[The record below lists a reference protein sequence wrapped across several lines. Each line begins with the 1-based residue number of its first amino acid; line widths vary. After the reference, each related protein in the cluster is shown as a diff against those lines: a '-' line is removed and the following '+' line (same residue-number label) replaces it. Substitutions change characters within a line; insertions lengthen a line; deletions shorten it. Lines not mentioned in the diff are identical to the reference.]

1 LCGLETAAAAMPCY
15 IAAQSGAFYELLF
28 VLINVL
34 GQFTPSAD
42 ASWQHWLTALPV
54 HVSQILYAVYP
65 NWSPEM
71 SKLLSRKIAP
81 SPMPAEI
88 SVVDLIDTYFT
99 AYNSA
104 RLREACQLLS
114 RDIMKEGVTV
124 AMSLSGAMTPAGL
137 GVSVLAP
144 LMRHGFI
151 DWMISTG
158 ANLYHDI
165 HYGLGLDLYSSSP
178 FLDDVKLREEGR
190 IRIYDIVFGYDVL
203 LETDAFIREILKAEP
218 FQKRM
223 STAEF
228 HYLLGKY
235 LHAIEQQIGVKNSCL
250 LATAYEC
257 GVPIYTSS
265 PGDSS
270 IGMNVAAL
278 ALEGYQLVI
287 DPSLDVNET
296 AAIAY
301 AARDTGNSDIEGKSA
316 ALIIGG
322 GSPKN
327 FLLQTQPQLHEVLGL
342 EERGHDFFI
351 QVTDA
356 RPDTGGLSGA
366 TPSEAV
372 SWGKVDPHELP
383 STIVC
388 YTDSTIA
395 LPIMTA
401 YIISQ
406 CPSRPL
412 KRLYD
417 RRGEMLA
424 TLSRDYAAAKAD
436 PNRFVGSPVARPA
449 LEEPRQVVAT
459 YPCGTPIGN
468 GKR

>member
-1 LCGLETAAAAMPCY
+1 
-15 IAAQSGAFYELLF
+15 
-28 VLINVL
+28 
-34 GQFTPSAD
+34 
-42 ASWQHWLTALPV
+42 
-54 HVSQILYAVYP
+54 
-65 NWSPEM
+65 M

-88 SVVDLIDTYFT
+88 SVVDLIDGYFT

-104 RLREACQLLS
+104 RLREICHLLS
-114 RDIMKEGVTV
+114 QEVMQDGVTV
-124 AMSLSGAMTPAGL
+124 GLSLSGAMTPAGF

-144 LMRHGFI
+144 LMRNGFV
-151 DWMISTG
+151 DWIISTG
-158 ANLYHDI
+158 ANLYHDL
-165 HYGLGLDLYSSSP
+165 HYGLGLDLFASSP
-178 FLDDVKLREEGR
+178 FLDDVKLRQEGR

-203 LETDAFIREILKAEP
+203 LETDAFIREILRAEP

-235 LHAIEQQIGVKNSCL
+235 VHEVEKQVGVKNSSL

-270 IGMNVAAL
+270 IGMNVAAI
-278 ALEGYQLVI
+278 ALEGSKLML

-301 AARDTGNSDIEGKSA
+301 AARDTGNPDVEGKSA

-342 EERGHDFFI
+342 EERGHDYFI

-366 TPSEAV
+366 TPNEAV
-372 SWGKVDPHELP
+372 SWGKVDPEELP
-383 STIVC
+383 NTIVC

-395 LPIMTA
+395 LPIITA
-401 YIISQ
+401 YVVNQ
-406 CPSRPL
+406 CAPRSL

-417 RRGEMLA
+417 RRPAMVEKL
-424 TLSRDYAAAKAD
+424 RQDYMAAKAD
-436 PNRFVGSPVARPA
+436 PDRFVASPIPVAG
-449 LEEPRQVVAT
+449 LEETAVREPAIAT
-459 YPCGTPIGN
+459 YPCGTPIRN
-468 GKR
+468 GRNGQR

>member
-1 LCGLETAAAAMPCY
+1 
-15 IAAQSGAFYELLF
+15 
-28 VLINVL
+28 
-34 GQFTPSAD
+34 
-42 ASWQHWLTALPV
+42 
-54 HVSQILYAVYP
+54 
-65 NWSPEM
+65 M
-71 SKLLSRKIAP
+71 SKSGNKIAP
-81 SPMPAEI
+81 APMPATI
-88 SVVDLIDTYFT
+88 NVVDLVDNYFS

-104 RLREACQLLS
+104 RLREMCHLLS
-114 RDIMKEGVTV
+114 REVLQEGVTV
-124 AMSLSGAMTPAGL
+124 GVSLSGAMTPTGM
-137 GVSVLAP
+137 GVGILAP
-144 LMRHGFI
+144 LIRHGFI

-158 ANLYHDI
+158 ANLYHDM
-165 HYGLGLDLYSSSP
+165 HFGLGFDLYTGNP
-178 FLDDVKLREEGR
+178 FVDDVKLREEGT

-203 LETDAFIREILKAEP
+203 LETDAFIRKILQAEP

-223 STAEF
+223 GTAEF

-235 LHAIEQQIGVKNSCL
+235 VREVEKQVGVKNSSL

-278 ALEGYQLVI
+278 SLEGSKLII

-301 AARDTGNSDIEGKSA
+301 CARETGNPDVEGKSA
-316 ALIIGG
+316 AVIIGG

-342 EERGHDFFI
+342 EERGHDYFV

-372 SWGKVDPHELP
+372 SWGKIDPEELP

-395 LPIMTA
+395 LPIITA
-401 YIISQ
+401 YVMNQ
-406 CPSRPL
+406 CQPRAL

-417 RRGEMLA
+417 RREEMLDKLR
-424 TLSRDYAAAKAD
+424 TDYLAAKTQPIEEIPAA
-436 PNRFVGSPVARPA
+436 VAESASGEQP
-449 LEEPRQVVAT
+449 VAT
-459 YPCGTPIGN
+459 YPCGRVIPNT
-468 GKR
+468 

>member
-1 LCGLETAAAAMPCY
+1 
-15 IAAQSGAFYELLF
+15 
-28 VLINVL
+28 
-34 GQFTPSAD
+34 
-42 ASWQHWLTALPV
+42 
-54 HVSQILYAVYP
+54 
-65 NWSPEM
+65 M

-81 SPMPAEI
+81 APMPAEI
-88 SVVDLIDTYFT
+88 SVVDLIDGYFT

-104 RLREACQLLS
+104 RLREICHLLTQEVM
-114 RDIMKEGVTV
+114 RDGVTV
-124 AMSLSGAMTPAGL
+124 GMSLSGAMTPAGF

-144 LMRHGFI
+144 LMRHGFV
-151 DWMISTG
+151 DWIISTG
-158 ANLYHDI
+158 ANLYHDM
-165 HYGLGLDLYSSSP
+165 HYGLGLDLYSSNP
-178 FLDDVKLREEGR
+178 FVDDVKLRQEGR

-203 LETDAFIREILKAEP
+203 LETDAFIRELLRAEP

-223 STAEF
+223 GTAEF
-228 HYLLGKY
+228 HHLLGKY
-235 LHAIEQQIGVKNSCL
+235 VHEVEKQLGVKNPSL
-250 LATAYEC
+250 LSTAYEC

-278 ALEGYQLVI
+278 ALEGSKLVI
-287 DPSLDVNET
+287 DPSIDVNET

-301 AARDTGNSDIEGKSA
+301 AARDVNADGVEGKSA

-327 FLLQTQPQLHEVLGL
+327 FLLQTQPQIHEVLGL
-342 EERGHDFFI
+342 EERGHDYFI

-372 SWGKVDPHELP
+372 SWGKVDPEELP

-395 LPIMTA
+395 LPILTA
-401 YIISQ
+401 YVINQ
-406 CPSRPL
+406 CPAREL

-417 RRGEMLA
+417 RREEL
-424 TLSRDYAAAKAD
+424 LERLRLDYLAAKALQPD
-436 PNRFVGSPVARPA
+436 QAATVVKITEQPMR
-449 LEEPRQVVAT
+449 EPKREPVAT
-459 YPCGTPIGN
+459 YPCGTPIRN
-468 GKR
+468 GHIRNGHIRNGH

>member
-1 LCGLETAAAAMPCY
+1 
-15 IAAQSGAFYELLF
+15 
-28 VLINVL
+28 
-34 GQFTPSAD
+34 
-42 ASWQHWLTALPV
+42 
-54 HVSQILYAVYP
+54 
-65 NWSPEM
+65 
-71 SKLLSRKIAP
+71 
-81 SPMPAEI
+81 MPASI
-88 SVVDLIDTYFT
+88 SVVDLIDGYFT

-104 RLREACQLLS
+104 RLREICHLLS
-114 RDIMKEGVTV
+114 REVMQPGVTV
-124 AMSLSGAMTPAGL
+124 GLSLSGAMTPAGF

-144 LMRHGFI
+144 LMRHGFV
-151 DWMISTG
+151 DWIISTG
-158 ANLYHDI
+158 ANLYHDM
-165 HYGLGLDLYSSSP
+165 HYGLGLELYSSSP
-178 FLDDVKLREEGR
+178 FLDDVKLRQEGR
-190 IRIYDIVFGYDVL
+190 IRIYDIVFDYDVL
-203 LETDAFIREILKAEP
+203 LETDAFLRELLKAEP

-235 LHAIEQQIGVKNSCL
+235 VSEVEKQVGVKNSCL

-270 IGMNVAAL
+270 IGMNVAAI
-278 ALEGYQLVI
+278 ALEGSQLVL

-301 AARDTGNSDIEGKSA
+301 AARDSGIADVEGKSA

-342 EERGHDFFI
+342 EERGHDYFI

-372 SWGKVDPHELP
+372 SWGKVDPDELP
-383 STIVC
+383 NTIVC

-401 YIISQ
+401 YVIDQ
-406 CPSRPL
+406 CEARPL

-417 RRGEMLA
+417 RREALLA
-424 TLSRDYAAAKAD
+424 KLQADYLAAKAN
-436 PNRFVGSPVARPA
+436 PTHSVSSPIPVVESAARE
-449 LEEPRQVVAT
+449 LVAT
-459 YPCGTPIGN
+459 YPCGTPIRN
-468 GKR
+468 GHRK

>member
-1 LCGLETAAAAMPCY
+1 
-15 IAAQSGAFYELLF
+15 
-28 VLINVL
+28 
-34 GQFTPSAD
+34 
-42 ASWQHWLTALPV
+42 
-54 HVSQILYAVYP
+54 
-65 NWSPEM
+65 M
-71 SKLLSRKIAP
+71 SKLSGNKIAP
-81 SPMPAEI
+81 APMQTET
-88 SVVDLIDTYFT
+88 SVVDLIDNYFT

-104 RLREACQLLS
+104 RLREICQLLS
-114 RDIMKEGVTV
+114 RDVLQEGVTV
-124 AMSLSGAMTPAGL
+124 GVSLSGAMTPAGF

-144 LMRHGFI
+144 LIRNGFI

-158 ANLYHDI
+158 ANLYHDL
-165 HYGLGLDLYSSSP
+165 HYGLGFDLYTGHP
-178 FLDDVKLREEGR
+178 FLDDVKLRQEGT
-190 IRIYDIVFGYDVL
+190 IRIYDIIFGYDVL
-203 LETDAFIREILKAEP
+203 LETDAFIRKILQAEP

-223 STAEF
+223 GTAEF

-235 LHAIEQQIGVKNSCL
+235 VREVEKQVGVKHSCL

-278 ALEGYQLVI
+278 ALEGSQLVI

-301 AARDTGNSDIEGKSA
+301 SARESGIPDVEGKSA
-316 ALIIGG
+316 AVIIGG

-342 EERGHDFFI
+342 EERGHDYFI
-351 QVTDA
+351 QFTDA

-372 SWGKVDPHELP
+372 SWGKIDPEELP

-395 LPIMTA
+395 LPLLTA
-401 YIISQ
+401 YVMNQ
-406 CPSRPL
+406 CQPRQL

-417 RRGEMLA
+417 RREEMMEKL
-424 TLSRDYAAAKAD
+424 RIDYMSAKTQPSDKIPAAVAESAAD
-436 PNRFVGSPVARPA
+436 H
-449 LEEPRQVVAT
+449 VAT
-459 YPCGTPIGN
+459 YPCGRLIPHSS
-468 GKR
+468 

>member
-1 LCGLETAAAAMPCY
+1 
-15 IAAQSGAFYELLF
+15 
-28 VLINVL
+28 
-34 GQFTPSAD
+34 
-42 ASWQHWLTALPV
+42 
-54 HVSQILYAVYP
+54 
-65 NWSPEM
+65 
-71 SKLLSRKIAP
+71 
-81 SPMPAEI
+81 MPASI
-88 SVVDLIDTYFT
+88 SVVDLIDGYFT

-104 RLREACQLLS
+104 RLREICHLLS
-114 RDIMKEGVTV
+114 REVMQPGVTV
-124 AMSLSGAMTPAGL
+124 GLSLSGAMTPAGF

-144 LMRHGFI
+144 LMRHGFV
-151 DWMISTG
+151 DWIISTG
-158 ANLYHDI
+158 ANLYHDM
-165 HYGLGLDLYSSSP
+165 HYGLGLELYSSSP
-178 FLDDVKLREEGR
+178 FLDDVKLRQEGR
-190 IRIYDIVFGYDVL
+190 IRIYDIVFDYDVL
-203 LETDAFIREILKAEP
+203 LETDAFLRELLKAEP

-235 LHAIEQQIGVKNSCL
+235 VSEVEKQVGVKNSCL

-270 IGMNVAAL
+270 IGMNIAAI
-278 ALEGYQLVI
+278 ALEGSQLVL

-301 AARDTGNSDIEGKSA
+301 AARETGLPDVEGKSA

-342 EERGHDFFI
+342 EERGHDYFI

-372 SWGKVDPHELP
+372 SWGKVDPEELP
-383 STIVC
+383 NTIVC

-401 YIISQ
+401 YVIDQ
-406 CPSRPL
+406 CEARPL

-417 RRGEMLA
+417 RREALLA
-424 TLSRDYAAAKAD
+424 KLQSDYLAAKAN
-436 PNRFVGSPVARPA
+436 PTHSVSSPIPVIEPA
-449 LEEPRQVVAT
+449 VRELVAT
-459 YPCGTPIGN
+459 YPCGTPIRN
-468 GKR
+468 GHRK

>member
-1 LCGLETAAAAMPCY
+1 
-15 IAAQSGAFYELLF
+15 
-28 VLINVL
+28 
-34 GQFTPSAD
+34 
-42 ASWQHWLTALPV
+42 
-54 HVSQILYAVYP
+54 
-65 NWSPEM
+65 M

-88 SVVDLIDTYFT
+88 SVVDLIDGYFT

-104 RLREACQLLS
+104 RLREICHLLS
-114 RDIMKEGVTV
+114 QEVMQDGVTV
-124 AMSLSGAMTPAGL
+124 GLSLSGAMTPAGF

-144 LMRHGFI
+144 LMRNGFI

-165 HYGLGLDLYSSSP
+165 HYGLGLDLFASSP
-178 FLDDVKLREEGR
+178 FLDDVKLRQEGR

-203 LETDAFIREILKAEP
+203 LETDAFIREILKADP

-223 STAEF
+223 GTAEF

-235 LHAIEQQIGVKNSCL
+235 VREVEKQVGVKNSCL

-278 ALEGYQLVI
+278 SLEGYKLVI

-301 AARDTGNSDIEGKSA
+301 AARDTGNPEVEGKSA

-327 FLLQTQPQLHEVLGL
+327 FMLQTQPQLHEVLGL

-366 TPSEAV
+366 TPNEAV
-372 SWGKVDPHELP
+372 SWGKVDPDELP
-383 STIVC
+383 NTIVC

-401 YIISQ
+401 YVINQ
-406 CPSRPL
+406 CEPRPL

-417 RRGEMLA
+417 RREAMVAKLK
-424 TLSRDYAAAKAD
+424 LDYLTAKAD
-436 PNRFVGSPVARPA
+436 PNHFVASPVNVAELAETPMRELA
-449 LEEPRQVVAT
+449 VAT
-459 YPCGTPIGN
+459 YPCGTPIRNGN
-468 GKR
+468 GHRSGHRNGNGHH

>member
-1 LCGLETAAAAMPCY
+1 
-15 IAAQSGAFYELLF
+15 
-28 VLINVL
+28 
-34 GQFTPSAD
+34 
-42 ASWQHWLTALPV
+42 
-54 HVSQILYAVYP
+54 
-65 NWSPEM
+65 M
-71 SKLLSRKIAP
+71 SKVFSQKIAP
-81 SPMPAEI
+81 APMPATI
-88 SVVDLIDTYFT
+88 SVVDLIDGYFT

-104 RLREACQLLS
+104 RLREICHLLS
-114 RDIMKEGVTV
+114 QQVMQPGVTV
-124 AMSLSGAMTPAGL
+124 AMSLSGAMTPAGF
-137 GVSVLAP
+137 GVSALSP

-151 DWMISTG
+151 DWIISTG

-165 HYGLGLDLYSSSP
+165 HYGLGLDLYSSNP
-178 FLDDVKLREEGR
+178 FVDDVKLRQEGR

-203 LETDAFIREILKAEP
+203 LETDAFIREILRAEP

-228 HYLLGKY
+228 HHLLGKY
-235 LHAIEQQIGVKNSCL
+235 INAVEKQLGVKHSCL
-250 LATAYEC
+250 LSTAYEC
-257 GVPIYTSS
+257 GVPVYTSS

-270 IGMNVAAL
+270 IGMNVAAMS
-278 ALEGYQLVI
+278 LEGSQLVI

-301 AARDTGNSDIEGKSA
+301 AARESGIPGVEGKSA
-316 ALIIGG
+316 AVILGG

-342 EERGHDFFI
+342 EERGHDYFI
-351 QVTDA
+351 QITDA

-372 SWGKVDPHELP
+372 SWGKIDPEELP

-401 YIISQ
+401 YVINQ
-406 CPSRPL
+406 CEPRPL

-417 RRGEMLA
+417 RREELLD
-424 TLSRDYAAAKAD
+424 TLKTDYLAAKANQSEKVMAD
-436 PNRFVGSPVARPA
+436 VARA
-449 LEEPRQVVAT
+449 AVQVQQPVAT
-459 YPCGTPIGN
+459 YPCGTPIRS
-468 GKR
+468 GKH

>member
-1 LCGLETAAAAMPCY
+1 MS
-15 IAAQSGAFYELLF
+15 QLF
-28 VLINVL
+28 
-34 GQFTPSAD
+34 S
-42 ASWQHWLTALPV
+42 H
-54 HVSQILYAVYP
+54 
-65 NWSPEM
+65 
-71 SKLLSRKIAP
+71 KIAP

-88 SVVDLIDTYFT
+88 SVVDLIDRYFT

-104 RLREACQLLS
+104 RLREICHLLS
-114 RDIMKEGVTV
+114 RDVMQDGVTV
-124 AMSLSGAMTPAGL
+124 GLSLSGAMTPAGF

-144 LMRHGFI
+144 LIRNGFV

-158 ANLYHDI
+158 ANLYHDL

-178 FLDDVKLREEGR
+178 FLDDVKLRHEGR
-190 IRIYDIVFGYDVL
+190 IRIYDIVFDYDVL
-203 LETDAFIREILKAEP
+203 LGTDAFLREILKAEP

-228 HYLLGKY
+228 HYWLGKY
-235 LHAIEQQIGVKNSCL
+235 VHEVEQQLGVQHSCL

-278 ALEGYQLVI
+278 ALEGSQLVL

-301 AARDTGNSDIEGKSA
+301 CAREGAAPDVEGKSA
-316 ALIIGG
+316 AVIIGG

-342 EERGHDFFI
+342 EERGHDYFVQI
-351 QVTDA
+351 TDA

-372 SWGKVDPHELP
+372 SWGKVDPDELP

-395 LPIMTA
+395 LPIITA
-401 YIISQ
+401 YVTNQ
-406 CPSRPL
+406 CPARPL

-417 RRGEMLA
+417 RREAMLGK
-424 TLSRDYAAAKAD
+424 LRQDYAAAKAD
-436 PNRFVGSPVARPA
+436 PSRWTAAPVGIAAQP
-449 LEEPRQVVAT
+449 EPVVAT
-459 YPCGTPIGN
+459 YPCGTPIRN
-468 GKR
+468 GHRA